1 MAQVCHCN
9 TEKKKSAYIKH
20 HVKKIPAHT
29 DRIRN
34 YIREAGEIR
43 HSYSKASS
51 TKIFIEDIMTPTTQK
66 RKLVLRNSALGY
78 NCTINYV
85 LNECLHCYL

>member
-1 MAQVCHCN
+1 M
-9 TEKKKSAYIKH
+9 S
-20 HVKKIPAHT
+20 KKIPAHT

-34 YIREAGEIR
+34 YTREAGEIR

-51 TKIFIEDIMTPTTQK
+51 TKIFTEDIMTPTTQK

-78 NCTINYV
+78 NCTVNYA
-85 LNECLHCYL
+85 LNERLHCHL